1 MAAPAAACA
10 FTFSCKPGC
19 TCAASMG
26 ARARQQQQH
35 KKRAAQE
42 QYAATSQSTLAA
54 LFPSASLP
62 PVATEAVPEHEAC
75 SSASAPAQF
84 EMLFG
89 APAAAAAE
97 AEAAAAAEAEAEAEA
112 MLVPLV
118 PTSKR
123 KRDKQP
129 AGASSSSSEARRRPP
144 PPPPAARGKARAPVP
159 IGPHRSVSPAP
170 VVVSSPAP
178 KPTGRPAP
186 KSVPT
191 SAAAAAAR
199 RHRWQLAADTLDDLV
214 PLSKLDGETGPV
226 FQCKPL
232 QSNRAY
238 EEAVRMQLSEPGAW
252 LTYVRRQQATP
263 KPAPSF
269 AAVMARAQKQQAD
282 RVQRKKCRAAAR
294 LGIGADR

>member
-1 MAAPAAACA
+1 M
-10 FTFSCKPGC
+10 S
-19 TCAASMG
+19 
-26 ARARQQQQH
+26 ARARQQQQQH
-35 KKRAAQE
+35 KRRAAQE
-42 QYAATSQSTLAA
+42 RYAATSQSTLAA

-97 AEAAAAAEAEAEAEA
+97 AEAAAAEAAEAAAEAP

-129 AGASSSSSEARRRPP
+129 AGASPSSSRARRRPP
-144 PPPPAARGKARAPVP
+144 PPPPPARGKARAPVP
-159 IGPHRSVSPAP
+159 IGPHRSASPAP

-186 KSVPT
+186 KSVPA

-252 LTYVRRQQATP
+252 LTYVRRQQAAP
-263 KPAPSF
+263 KPTPSF
-269 AAVMARAQKQQAD
+269 SAVMARAQQQQAD
-282 RVQRKKCRAAAR
+282 RAQRKKCRAAAR